1 MGGLKK
7 NEKSVQPVV
16 REVEDGELLARRAAE
31 LTLEK
36 KCEDVKIL
44 DLRELTS
51 VTDFFVIVT
60 ADSERKARA
69 VADHV
74 IAELRDEDERPLHVE
89 GLGLHALDSLGLC
102 ECCCSYI
109 HCLEERGFYDLES
122 LWSDAPVVT
131 VT

>member
-89 GLGLHALDSLGLC
+89 GLDSMHWILLD
-102 ECCCSYI
+102 YMNVVVHI
-109 HCLEERGFYDLES
+109 FMPEERGFYDLES